1 MQSMVEAAII
11 TYNQQKNFLD
21 FSNIILCTDHHILS
35 ATWSL
40 HMIFKADKA
49 LVDRID
55 NVIWEGFSIRSELE
69 SFVCDDK
76 DVLIDML
83 ESVFDEEFEIF
94 AGEVIQYAEN
104 TEVDLS
110 ENVNE
115 FINYVLSKKY
125 MTKEQALTLIL
136 DTVEVFLINAKRMT
150 S

>member
-1 MQSMVEAAII
+1 
-11 TYNQQKNFLD
+11 
-21 FSNIILCTDHHILS
+21 
-35 ATWSL
+35 
-40 HMIFKADKA
+40 MIFKADKA